1 MNRNEKVARLSTSGK
16 AHEDIG
22 IAIQH
27 FAALGDTREATV
39 IELVANAHAGDI
51 RRALES
57 VELWSFPDRA
67 NQILRVCESIL
78 EGKRP
83 ASERFPL
90 VITGQGDYTR
100 EVHAE
105 DLEWG
110 RPSKLWGRI
119 KSRFATE
126 GK

>member
-1 MNRNEKVARLSTSGK
+1 MNRSEKIARLTTSGK

-57 VELWSFPDRA
+57 LELWSFPDRA
-67 NQILRVCESIL
+67 NQILRVCELIL

-83 ASERFPL
+83 AAERVPL
-90 VITGQGDYTR
+90 VITGQGDYAR
-100 EVHAE
+100 EMHAE
-105 DLEWG
+105 DVAWG

-119 KSRFATE
+119 KSRFTE
-126 GK
+126 GN